1 MGYARYMKRT
11 RSQRNILYLPFSIQ
25 PQYHTGIAQYA
36 GQHGW
41 HLNADPVRS
50 GKIPYGWQ
58 GDGVITLL
66 ADDVEGERYVLTL
79 DVPFVDLSMAR
90 EDIPTAR
97 VAKDNVMIGRIG
109 ARHFLE
115 QGWHSFVFFSREDN
129 NVCRM
134 RVAGYRRE
142 IERHG
147 FTCREL
153 IWPRT
158 SYPDHKR
165 WDMVCHWLIE
175 ELGRMPKPVAVMA
188 YNDYDAAM
196 VVDACATGGFPIP
209 HDVGVLGVD
218 DIPEVCLCLSITL
231 SSVRTEGLM
240 VGYRA
245 AELLDRLL
253 DGKPVPRRPILV
265 PPGGVVQRQSTSRLV
280 LRHPR
285 LQRAI
290 QLIEER
296 LAEPFAMEEIAENV
310 GLSRKGLYNIFA
322 RELHQTPV
330 EFVTRKRIEC
340 ARELLLDSGDSI
352 GEVGHQCGLPV
363 LSTFIRQFRAATGLT
378 PGEWRRRHQTGD

>member
-1 MGYARYMKRT
+1 MLIGMKRN
-11 RSQRNILYLPFSIQ
+11 SPQRNILYLPFSIQ

-41 HLNADPVRS
+41 HLNADPVRT
-50 GKIPYGWQ
+50 GQIPQGWQ

-66 ADDVEGERYVLTL
+66 ADNVEGEKYVRNLN
-79 DVPFVDLSMAR
+79 VPFVDLSMAR
-90 EDIPTAR
+90 VDIPAPR
-97 VAKDNVMIGRIG
+97 VAKNNEMIGQIA

-129 NVCRM
+129 NVCRL
-134 RVAGYRRE
+134 RVSGYRRE

-147 FTCREL
+147 HTCREL

-158 SYPDHKR
+158 LYPNHER
-165 WDMVCHWLIE
+165 WDAVCRWLIE
-175 ELGRMPKPVAVMA
+175 ELGRLPKPVAVMA

-196 VVDACATGGFPIP
+196 VVDACAAGKFLIP
-209 HDVGVLGVD
+209 DDVGVLGVD
-218 DIPEVCLCLSITL
+218 DIPEVCLCLSMPL
-231 SSVRTEGLM
+231 SSIRTEGLT

-245 AELLDRLL
+245 AELLHRLL
-253 DGKPVPRRPILV
+253 DGEPAPRQPILI
-265 PPGGVVQRQSTSRLV
+265 PPGGIVQRRSTSRLV

-296 LAEPFAMEEIAENV
+296 LANPFAMDEIAESV

-330 EFVTRKRIEC
+330 EFITRKRIER
-340 ARELLLDSGDSI
+340 ARDLLLDSGDSI
-352 GEVGHQCGLPV
+352 GDVGRQCGMRV

-378 PGEWRRRHQTGD
+378 PGEWRRRYQSNN